1 MSHEYTFLDADNIG
15 EYLRSRPETHDRI
28 DADRIASVRE
38 IGDGNLNLVFHV
50 LDEDGRGIILKQSL
64 PYVRMTGAGWP
75 MTPERAAREADSLQT
90 HHALT
95 PELVVEVILYDPE
108 RYILA
113 LEDLSDHAVWRD
125 ALNRSERH
133 EEVARRVGTYV
144 AALAVGTSILGQD
157 RGLISQRIAETQN
170 PELCTIT
177 EDLVF
182 TEPVF
187 DAGRNEVLP
196 DNATDAAA
204 LAADPAFAAAMA
216 EAKWR
221 FMTQAEALIHGD
233 LHTGSIMVRSASES
247 ADGAVAD
254 SVKVFDSEFAFYGP
268 IAFDLGALFAN
279 YSFAA
284 ARATALGEHERA
296 AWALGLV
303 AETWDGF
310 EREFVAR
317 SESWHE
323 TRLFGAA
330 FAQRR
335 LARIRQEAFLFAAA
349 KMARRIVGAAKVRDI
364 ESLEPAL
371 RAPAARGVL
380 VAARALAA
388 AWEGVND
395 IAEFETLVGAQV
407 LSS

>member
-1 MSHEYTFLDADNIG
+1 MSHEYTFLDAENIAD
-15 EYLRSRPETHDRI
+15 YLRSRPETAGRI

-50 LDEDGRGIILKQSL
+50 IDADGRGIILKQAL
-64 PYVRMTGAGWP
+64 PYVRMVGAGWP
-75 MTPERAAREADSLQT
+75 MTPERAAREADSLAT

-95 PELVVEVILYDPE
+95 PELVVEVVAYDPE
-108 RYILA
+108 RFIIV

-133 EEVARRVGTYV
+133 EDVARRLGAYV
-144 AALAVGTSILGQD
+144 AALAVGTSVLGQD
-157 RGLISQRIAETQN
+157 RLLVAQRIAETQN

-196 DNATDAAA
+196 ENAQDAAD

-233 LHTGSIMVRSASES
+233 LHTGSVMVRG

-279 YSFAA
+279 YAFAA

-296 AWALGLV
+296 SWALGLA
-303 AETWDGF
+303 AETWEAF
-310 EREFVAR
+310 AAEFAQR
-317 SESWHE
+317 AASWHE

-330 FAQRR
+330 FVERR
-335 LARIRQEAFLFAAA
+335 LARILQESLLFASA

-364 ESLEPAL
+364 ESLDPEL
-371 RAPAARGVL
+371 RAPAARAVL
-380 VAARALAA
+380 TAARAVAA
-388 AWEGVND
+388 EWEQAED
-395 IAEFETLVGAQV
+395 ISAFTRLVGASV
-407 LSS
+407 LA

>member
-1 MSHEYTFLDADNIG
+1 MSNEYTFLDADNIAA
-15 EYLRSRPETHDRI
+15 YLRSRPETHDRI

-50 LDEDGRGIILKQSL
+50 VDADERGIILKQAL
-64 PYVRMTGAGWP
+64 PYVRMVGAGWP
-75 MTPERAAREADSLQT
+75 MTPERAAREADSLAT

-95 PELVVEVILYDPE
+95 PELVVEVIAYDPE
-108 RYILA
+108 RYIIV

-133 EEVARRVGTYV
+133 EDVARRLGEYV
-144 AALAVGTSILGQD
+144 AALAVGTSVLGQD
-157 RGLISQRIAETQN
+157 RLAVAGRIAETQN

-187 DAGRNEVLP
+187 DTGRNEVLP
-196 DNATDAAA
+196 ENAADAAA

-233 LHTGSIMVRSASES
+233 LHTGSVMVRG

-279 YSFAA
+279 YAFAA

-303 AETWDGF
+303 TETWDAF
-310 EREFVAR
+310 AASFTAR
-317 SESWHE
+317 AAEWHE
-323 TRLFGAA
+323 VRLFGAA
-330 FAQRR
+330 FAARR
-335 LARIRQEAFLFAAA
+335 LDRIRREALLFASA

-371 RAPAARGVL
+371 RAPAARSVL
-380 VAARALAA
+380 AAARAVAA
-388 AWEGVND
+388 GWDEAHDVSVFTD
-395 IAEFETLVGAQV
+395 LVGAEI
-407 LSS
+407 LAK

>member
-1 MSHEYTFLDADNIG
+1 MSHEYTFLDAENIAD
-15 EYLRSRPETHDRI
+15 YLRSRPETAGRI

-50 LDEDGRGIILKQSL
+50 IDADGRGIILKQAL
-64 PYVRMTGAGWP
+64 PYVRMVGAGWP
-75 MTPERAAREADSLQT
+75 MTPERAAREADSLAT

-95 PELVVEVILYDPE
+95 PELVVEVVAYDPE
-108 RYILA
+108 RFIIV

-133 EEVARRVGTYV
+133 EDVARRLGAYV
-144 AALAVGTSILGQD
+144 AALAVGTSVLGQD
-157 RGLISQRIAETQN
+157 RLLVAQRIAETQN

-196 DNATDAAA
+196 ENAQDAAD

-233 LHTGSIMVRSASES
+233 LHTGSVMVRG

-279 YSFAA
+279 YAFAA

-296 AWALGLV
+296 SWALGLA
-303 AETWDGF
+303 AETWAAF
-310 EREFVAR
+310 AAEFAQR
-317 SESWHE
+317 AASWHE

-330 FAQRR
+330 FVERR
-335 LARIRQEAFLFAAA
+335 LARILQESLLFASA

-364 ESLEPAL
+364 ESLDPEL
-371 RAPAARGVL
+371 RAPAARAVL
-380 VAARALAA
+380 TAARAVAA
-388 AWEGVND
+388 EWEQAED
-395 IAEFETLVGAQV
+395 ISAFTRLVGASV
-407 LSS
+407 LA

>member
-1 MSHEYTFLDADNIG
+1 MSHEYTFLDADNIA

-28 DADRIASVRE
+28 DADRIASIRE
-38 IGDGNLNLVFHV
+38 IGDGNLNLVFHI
-50 LDEDGRGIILKQSL
+50 LDADDRGIILKQAL

-95 PELVVEVILYDPE
+95 PELVVDVILYDPE

-133 EEVARRVGTYV
+133 EDVARRLGEYV

-157 RGLISQRIAETQN
+157 RQLVAQRIAETQN

-187 DAGRNEVLP
+187 DTGRNEVLP
-196 DNATDAAA
+196 ENAADAAD

-233 LHTGSIMVRSASES
+233 LHTGSVMVRGAE
-247 ADGAVAD
+247 GAVAE

-296 AWALGLV
+296 AWALSLV
-303 AETWDGF
+303 AETWDAF
-310 EREFVAR
+310 EREFLSRA
-317 SESWHE
+317 ESWQE
-323 TRLFGAA
+323 TRLFGSA
-330 FAQRR
+330 FARQR
-335 LARIRQEAFLFAAA
+335 LDRIRREAFLFASA

-371 RAPAARGVL
+371 RAPAARSVL
-380 VAARALAA
+380 AAARALATS
-388 AWEGVND
+388 WDSVQD
-395 IAEFETLVGAQV
+395 IAEFARTVSAELLRA
-407 LSS
+407 